1 MLTQAEADHLITID
15 KQFSDT
21 RQSITFPSPGQT
33 ITASLES
40 LDGRERFQ
48 LDIETGRLT
57 KRWKLQLRY
66 RSVEVLIRLDMGGPA
81 HLNPANAP
89 NRGLSA
95 YEGKRIETPHIQ
107 QYVEGYNDKWALPLP
122 SQFDPIDDVNVIWRE
137 FLKYCNIIVIPGL
150 QGRLIL

>member
-21 RQSITFPSPGQT
+21 RQSITFPSPRQT

-48 LDIETGRLT
+48 LDIETGSLA

-66 RSVEVLIRLDMGGPA
+66 RNTEILVRLDMGGPD

-89 NRGLSA
+89 NRNLPTYA
-95 YEGKRIETPHIQ
+95 GKRIETPHMQ
-107 QYVEGYNDKWALPLP
+107 RYVEGYNDKWALPLP
-122 SQFDPIDDVNVIWRE
+122 PQFAPLDDVNVIWRE
-137 FLKYCNIIVIPGL
+137 FLKYCTIIVIPAL